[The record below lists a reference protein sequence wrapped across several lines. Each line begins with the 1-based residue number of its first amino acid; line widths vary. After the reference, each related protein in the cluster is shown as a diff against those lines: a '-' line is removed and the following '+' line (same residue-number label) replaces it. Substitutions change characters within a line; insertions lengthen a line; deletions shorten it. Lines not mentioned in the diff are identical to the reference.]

1 MTSSTAV
8 LEANVA
14 NNETADCCE
23 DDDTNSD
30 EVDDSLVNFFLFFV
44 FSVVFISMVDLS
56 GEPSNNP
63 DFLLLLSV
71 ILSTK
76 NCMLKR
82 ETYFFPTRVNT
93 SK

>member
-14 NNETADCCE
+14 NNETADCWE

-44 FSVVFISMVDLS
+44 FSVVFIAMVDLS

-71 ILSTK
+71 ILSTNRCK
-76 NCMLKR
+76 LQK
-82 ETYFFPTRVNT
+82 
-93 SK
+93 